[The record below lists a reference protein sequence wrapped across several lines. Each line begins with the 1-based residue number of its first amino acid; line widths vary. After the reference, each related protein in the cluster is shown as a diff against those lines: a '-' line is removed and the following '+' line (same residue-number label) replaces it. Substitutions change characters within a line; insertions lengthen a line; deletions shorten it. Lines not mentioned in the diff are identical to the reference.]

1 MARIRNG
8 ILGGFNGK
16 VGEVIGQN
24 YAGVSTMRAMP
35 KYVTNPR
42 TPAQE
47 AHRTKMAYASAFFK
61 TFSYVLDFSTWA
73 KSSVVNGF
81 NATLH
86 KNFDKFGLD
95 ENDNPIVDLYSLV
108 LGEYPGEAIL
118 DPEVTLEQMSN
129 GSNVLNGELAW
140 DAKSFSQWESPD
152 DPVFLFAVM
161 ELGSDQYLPL
171 CAIDTG
177 STRQDQHVNFSISVP
192 SEIPDGTF
200 IDFAVCSVAVTY
212 TTKARNPQK
221 PRELINIPAKNVT
234 GFSAGSALKQKKSMS
249 IPAKNVVRFSA
260 ASTLRKAVSKKS

>member
-95 ENDNPIVDLYSLV
+95 ENDNPIVDLYSLE
-108 LGEYPGEAIL
+108 LGEYPGEPIIG
-118 DPEVTLEQMSN
+118 PVVTLDQMEVD
-129 GSNVLNGELAW
+129 SNVLTGELVW
-140 DAKSFSQWESPD
+140 DVKPFSQWESPD
-152 DPVFLFAVM
+152 DLVFLFAVM

-177 STRQDQHVNFSISVP
+177 ATRQDATIDFSIPVP
-192 SEIPDGTF
+192 SDIPDGTY
-200 IDFAVCSVAVTY
+200 IDFAVCSVAASY
-212 TTKARNPQK
+212 RRKGHNPQK
-221 PRELINIPAKNVT
+221 PKEIINIPAKRAEGGINIPAKNVT
-234 GFSAGSALKQKKSMS
+234 
-249 IPAKNVVRFSA
+249 RFSA

>member
-95 ENDNPIVDLYSLV
+95 QNGNPIVDLYSLA

-118 DPEVTLEQMSN
+118 NPVVTLDQMDA
-129 GSNVLNGELAW
+129 GSNVLVGELAW
-140 DAKSFSQWESPD
+140 DAKPFSQWESPD

-161 ELGSDQYLPL
+161 ELGSDQFLPL

-177 STRQDQHVNFSISVP
+177 ATRQDESVSFEISVP

-200 IDFAVCSVAVTY
+200 IDFAVGSVAVSY
-212 TTKARNPQK
+212 TRKGHNPQK
-221 PRELINIPAKNVT
+221 PKEIINIPAKNIVK
-234 GFSAGSALKQKKSMS
+234 SNQKSIN

>member
-47 AHRTKMAYASAFFK
+47 AHRTKMAYAGAFFK

-73 KSSVVNGF
+73 TSSVVNGY
-81 NATLH
+81 NATLR
-86 KNFDKFGLD
+86 KNFDKFALD
-95 ENDNPIVDLYSLV
+95 GVGNPIVDLYSLA
-108 LGEYPGEAIL
+108 LGEYPGEAIIN
-118 DPEVTLEQMSN
+118 PVVTLEQMDE
-129 GSNVLNGELAW
+129 GSNVLAGELAW
-140 DAKSFSQWESPD
+140 GAKPFSQWESPL
-152 DPVFLFAVM
+152 DPVFLLAVM

-171 CAIDTG
+171 CGIDTG
-177 STRQDQHVNFSISVP
+177 ATRQDETVNFVIPVP

-200 IDFAVCSVAVTY
+200 IDFAVASVAVSY
-212 TTKARNPQK
+212 TRRGHNPQK
-221 PRELINIPAKNVT
+221 PKEIINIPAKSAEGGINIPAKNVT
-234 GFSAGSALKQKKSMS
+234 
-249 IPAKNVVRFSA
+249 RFSA